1 MMTKILFVLLIAA
14 ISSQSFAESERYYQE
29 KHCKGITEHPLHD
42 RTRVDCLTDTHAI
55 EYDFSNKWHEAI
67 GQSLGYAFE
76 TNKRAGI
83 VLIVEEKKDYKH
95 WIKLNSI
102 IQHYNLPIDT
112 WMVRD

>member
-1 MMTKILFVLLIAA
+1 MMTKFLFALI
-14 ISSQSFAESERYYQE
+14 IIITSFQSFAESERYYQE
-29 KHCKGITEHPLHD
+29 KHCKGTLEYLLSD

-55 EYDFSNKWHEAI
+55 EYDFSRKWHEAI

-83 VLIVEEKKDYKH
+83 VLIVEKQKDYKQ

-112 WMVRD
+112 WIITE